1 MKHTIVLAAAVLF
14 AVSSPA
20 AALAAG
26 LGVNANVHAAVNAGG
41 AQSSVKAATHANAAA
56 STPSYG
62 TVVSA
67 IAAGKDQSLPANI
80 TDVKIVALTSL
91 KGNAATHAK
100 ALAQLTKKRASSLA
114 ALDAAVA
121 ADATLMTKLTAA
133 GYTSDQVVAV
143 TTTTRGT
150 VTLYVNA

>member
-14 AVSSPA
+14 AVSSPVA
-20 AALAAG
+20 TFAAG

-100 ALAQLTKKRASSLA
+100 ALAQLTKKRASSL
-114 ALDAAVA
+114 DAAVA
-121 ADATLMTKLTAA
+121 ADATRMTKLTAA

>member
-14 AVSSPA
+14 AVSSPV